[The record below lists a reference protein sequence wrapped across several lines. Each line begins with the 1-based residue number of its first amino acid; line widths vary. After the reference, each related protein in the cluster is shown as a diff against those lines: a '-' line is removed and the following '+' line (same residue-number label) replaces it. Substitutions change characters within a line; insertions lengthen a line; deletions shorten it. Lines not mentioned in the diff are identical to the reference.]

1 MFMCVQSCCV
11 CHHYAQE
18 IVCVKRRVPN
28 ICVSGDSLEKTLG
41 ERLREE
47 RDRLGIN
54 QNELADIGGV
64 KRNSQGNYE
73 RGRQNPDTAYLLAVA
88 KVGVDVMYVLFGRR
102 DHAVEARAG
111 IEAEMICSFRSLSAA
126 DQAVARRV
134 VTGLAEMNTG
144 SVNPAAQSD

>member
-1 MFMCVQSCCV
+1 
-11 CHHYAQE
+11 
-18 IVCVKRRVPN
+18 VPK

-54 QNELADIGGV
+54 QNDFADIGGV

-73 RGRQNPDTAYLLAVA
+73 NDRQRPDTAYLLAIS

-102 DHAVEARAG
+102 DTTAGTHSTVEN
-111 IEAEMICSFRSLSAA
+111 EVVSCFRSLSPA
-126 DQAVARRV
+126 DQVVVHRVA
-134 VTGLAEMNTG
+134 TGLAE
-144 SVNPAAQSD
+144 AAAKASQDTPPQQ

>member
-1 MFMCVQSCCV
+1 MCVQSCCV

-18 IVCVKRRVPN
+18 FGCVKRRVPK

-54 QNELADIGGV
+54 QNDFADIGGV

-73 RGRQNPDTAYLLAVA
+73 NDRQRPDTAYLLAIS
-88 KVGVDVMYVLFGRR
+88 KIGVDVMYVLFGRR
-102 DHAVEARAG
+102 DTATGTHTS
-111 IEAEMICSFRSLSAA
+111 IENEVLSCFRSLSPG
-126 DQAVARRV
+126 DQVVVHRVA
-134 VTGLAEMNTG
+134 TGLAE
-144 SVNPAAQSD
+144 AAARESQGTLPLE

>member
-1 MFMCVQSCCV
+1 V

-18 IVCVKRRVPN
+18 IVRVKRRMPK
-28 ICVSGDSLEKTLG
+28 ICVCGDSLEKTLG

-73 RGRQNPDTAYLLAVA
+73 RGRQNPDTAYLLAISR
-88 KVGVDVMYVLFGRR
+88 VGVDVMYVLFGRR
-102 DHAVEARAG
+102 DSSMGAQTEGETEVMAA
-111 IEAEMICSFRSLSAA
+111 FRSLTAS
-126 DQAVARRV
+126 DQAVVRRV
-134 VTGLAEMNTG
+134 ATGLAKMNVI
-144 SVNPAAQSD
+144 SQPPEPC

>member
-1 MFMCVQSCCV
+1 M
-11 CHHYAQE
+11 
-18 IVCVKRRVPN
+18 
-28 ICVSGDSLEKTLG
+28 EKTLG

-102 DHAVEARAG
+102 DHSVEARAG

>member
-1 MFMCVQSCCV
+1 M
-11 CHHYAQE
+11 
-18 IVCVKRRVPN
+18 
-28 ICVSGDSLEKTLG
+28 EKTLG

-73 RGRQNPDTAYLLAVA
+73 RGRQNPDTAYLLAIA

-102 DHAVEARAG
+102 DNVVSTNTT
-111 IEAEMICSFRSLSAA
+111 AENEVLNSFRSLNPG
-126 DQAVARRV
+126 DQIV
-134 VTGLAEMNTG
+134 VHRIATGLAEM
-144 SVNPAAQSD
+144 AAKQSQGTLPLE

>member
-1 MFMCVQSCCV
+1 M
-11 CHHYAQE
+11 
-18 IVCVKRRVPN
+18 
-28 ICVSGDSLEKTLG
+28 EKTLG

-73 RGRQNPDTAYLLAVA
+73 RGRQNPDTAYLLAIA
-88 KVGVDVMYVLFGRR
+88 KVGIDVMYVLFGTR
-102 DHAVEARAG
+102 DRSVEAQSG
-111 IEAEMICSFRSLSAA
+111 IEAELLCSFRSLSAA

-144 SVNPAAQSD
+144 SVNPTTGS